1 MDRYLSKKTETR
13 QRSVQFSPL
22 MLRNAVSRKMEL
34 SGGVFFCF
42 GLFVGGVCNDD
53 QRRLLDYVRRD
64 PATSASSLVVV
75 VQAAE
80 E

>member
-1 MDRYLSKKTETR
+1 LIPQQKDRDETTFS
-13 QRSVQFSPL
+13 SVQSLDAEKCRIPKDGTFWW
-22 MLRNAVSRKMEL
+22 
-34 SGGVFFCF
+34 GFFCF